1 MTPERAY
8 LLDPGGAGGASVAPL
23 ASAAEAA
30 RLALRQFPALP
41 LLVEQLKLDRERGTE
56 AVAVMIGPNVGEPL
70 ACARHIRA
78 GWQGHLLFVPAAT
91 GLPPLRRQL
100 AVAPMIGDNWALCE
114 VGDPRLPQVVAQSA
128 KASMQRRQLR
138 TTLDRANLRLSA
150 RDAVDASRYRA
161 FFLSDRYLAT
171 IVRQASY
178 PIISLDADDVVTG
191 WNRGAEEAFR
201 LRPAQAI
208 GLRAHSLPAWPAPL
222 IEALHE
228 ARATDQSVSAELVV
242 PAPGGDR
249 HFHASVSS
257 VRDDAGRYMGASVV
271 LHDVSFAAR
280 ALAAEQAARVQ
291 AEQMSRMKDEFLATL
306 SHELRT
312 PLSAVLSW
320 TQLLQMKGGAEYR
333 EGLDAIQ
340 RNARMQA
347 QLIDDL
353 LDVSRIVTG
362 QPFLDVQ
369 PVSVV
374 EIAERAIAVVAPA
387 AAAKRIAVGTTY
399 EENLP
404 AVQGDPKRLQQVLWN
419 LLANAVKFTPDGGRI
434 GMCVRLARSAVE
446 VIVSDN
452 GKGIEAQ
459 FLPHLFERFR
469 QGDASSRRAH
479 GGLGLGL
486 AIVKQLV
493 ELHGGTVGGTSEGAG
508 RGAVFTIRL
517 PVLAMLGQ
525 ARDAIPSRERGV
537 EAPTQPMPPAA
548 ALRGT
553 RVLVVEDEADS
564 RGAVERI
571 LRHWGADTAS
581 AGSVEEALALVA
593 RFRPS
598 VLVSDIGMPGRDGH
612 DLVRTLRKNGWSRD
626 ALPAV
631 ALTAYVRQE
640 DAEHALASGFQA
652 HVPKPTDAVRLVNV
666 VYELARIR
674 NGA

>member
-1 MTPERAY
+1 
-8 LLDPGGAGGASVAPL
+8 
-23 ASAAEAA
+23 
-30 RLALRQFPALP
+30 
-41 LLVEQLKLDRERGTE
+41 
-56 AVAVMIGPNVGEPL
+56 
-70 ACARHIRA
+70 
-78 GWQGHLLFVPAAT
+78 
-91 GLPPLRRQL
+91 
-100 AVAPMIGDNWALCE
+100 
-114 VGDPRLPQVVAQSA
+114 
-128 KASMQRRQLR
+128 
-138 TTLDRANLRLSA
+138 
-150 RDAVDASRYRA
+150 
-161 FFLSDRYLAT
+161 
-171 IVRQASY
+171 
-178 PIISLDADDVVTG
+178 
-191 WNRGAEEAFR
+191 
-201 LRPAQAI
+201 
-208 GLRAHSLPAWPAPL
+208 
-222 IEALHE
+222 
-228 ARATDQSVSAELVV
+228 VSAELVV
-242 PAPGGDR
+242 PAQGGDR

-271 LHDVSFAAR
+271 MHDVSSAAR
-280 ALAAEQAARVQ
+280 ALAAEQAARAQ

-374 EIAERAIAVVAPA
+374 EIAQRAVAVVAPA
-387 AAAKRIAVGTTY
+387 AAAKRIAVDTAY
-399 EENLP
+399 EANIP

-434 GMCVRLARSAVE
+434 DMSVRLARSAVE
-446 VIVSDN
+446 IVVADN

-469 QGDASSRRAH
+469 QGDASSRRSH

-493 ELHGGTVGGTSEGAG
+493 ELHGGTVSGASEGPG
-508 RGAVFTIRL
+508 RGAAFTIRL
-517 PVLAMLGQ
+517 PVVAMLGR
-525 ARDAIPSRERGV
+525 ARDAVPSRESDV

-553 RVLVVEDEADS
+553 RVLVVEDEPDS

-581 AGSVEEALALVA
+581 ASSVEEALDLVA

-612 DLVRTLRKNGWSRD
+612 DLVRTLRKNGWGRD

-640 DAEHALASGFQA
+640 DAAHALASGFQA
-652 HVPKPTDAVRLVNV
+652 HIPKPTDAVRLVNV
-666 VYELARIR
+666 VYELARTVNR
-674 NGA
+674 A